1 MKPLISVIIPIYNT
15 GDSAVKLLNKLIKQ
29 SYENL
34 EIICVDDGSKDGS
47 FDLVAEYIR
56 QSKLKNKNLNMTILR
71 QKNQGAAG
79 ARNLGLKK
87 ALGEYVTFID
97 SDDWV
102 ESDYV
107 EVLYDKLIEYQADVS
122 VGNYYSYN
130 EDVLKSLEKEPRNA
144 LSVCGYV
151 YRRLRM
157 QTEKNFFTNEIW
169 TGLEEVNF
177 RAYILSLL
185 ASDGRM
191 YAAINKMFRLSVIK
205 KAKVE
210 FPVGWDFAEDTMFV
224 LRYLKAAEEAGFNRI
239 GMVLKAN
246 YIYNYGTETST
257 VASSSM
263 KFSNWQ
269 KSFQNITKWVEDKN
283 DSAEIKKLKQKWLRK
298 LYLRFKISHAL
309 AVARSAMPL
318 TKKWKY
324 LNPLMLHLA
333 SLAAKIRK

>member
-15 GDSAVKLLNKLIKQ
+15 GDSAVKLLNKLTKQ

-47 FDLVAEYIR
+47 FDLVSEFIR

-87 ALGEYVTFID
+87 ASGEYVAFID
-97 SDDWV
+97 SDD
-102 ESDYV
+102 
-107 EVLYDKLIEYQADVS
+107 EVKKTHIEDL
-122 VGNYYSYN
+122 
-130 EDVLKSLEKEPRNA
+130 LKSLEKDPRNA

-191 YAAINKMFRLSVIK
+191 YAAINKMFRLSMIK

-239 GMVLKAN
+239 GIVLKAN

-263 KFSNWQ
+263 KFNNWQ
-269 KSFQNITKWVEDKN
+269 KSFQNITKWAEDKN
-283 DSAEIKKLKQKWLRK
+283 DSEEIKKLKQRWLKK
-298 LYLRFKISHAL
+298 LYLRFRISHAL

-324 LNPLMLHLA
+324 LNPVVLPLA

>member
-15 GDSAVKLLNKLIKQ
+15 GDSAVKLLNKLTKQ

-47 FDLVAEYIR
+47 FDLVAEFIR

-87 ALGEYVTFID
+87 ASGEYVTFID
-97 SDDWV
+97 SDD
-102 ESDYV
+102 
-107 EVLYDKLIEYQADVS
+107 EVKKTHIEDL
-122 VGNYYSYN
+122 
-130 EDVLKSLEKEPRNA
+130 LKSLEKDPRDA

-157 QTEKNFFTNEIW
+157 QTEKKFFTNEIW
-169 TGLEEVNF
+169 TGVEDVNF

-224 LRYLKAAEEAGFNRI
+224 LRYLKATEEAGFNRI

-257 VASSSM
+257 VANSSM

-269 KSFQNITKWVEDKN
+269 KSFQNIATWAEDKK
-283 DSAEIKKLKQKWLRK
+283 DSEEIKKLKQKWLKK

-324 LNPLMLHLA
+324 LNPLVLPLA

>member
-15 GDSAVKLLNKLIKQ
+15 GDSAVKLLDKLTKQ

-47 FDLVAEYIR
+47 FDLVAEFVR
-56 QSKLKNKNLNMTILR
+56 QSKLKNKNLNMTILC

-87 ALGEYVTFID
+87 ASGKYVTFID
-97 SDDWV
+97 SDDEV
-102 ESDYV
+102 E
-107 EVLYDKLIEYQADVS
+107 KTHIEDL
-122 VGNYYSYN
+122 
-130 EDVLKSLEKEPRNA
+130 LKSLEKDPRNA

-169 TGLEEVNF
+169 TGVEDVNF

-269 KSFQNITKWVEDKN
+269 KSFQNITKWAEDKN
-283 DSAEIKKLKQKWLRK
+283 DSAEIKKLKQKWLKK

-324 LNPLMLHLA
+324 LNPVILPLA

>member
-15 GDSAVKLLNKLIKQ
+15 GDSAVKLLNKLTRQ

-47 FDLVAEYIR
+47 FDLVAEFIR

-87 ALGEYVTFID
+87 ASGEYVTFID
-97 SDDWV
+97 SDD
-102 ESDYV
+102 
-107 EVLYDKLIEYQADVS
+107 EVKKTHIEDL
-122 VGNYYSYN
+122 
-130 EDVLKSLEKEPRNA
+130 LKSLEKDPRNA

-157 QTEKNFFTNEIW
+157 QTEKDFFTNEIW

-205 KAKVE
+205 KTKVE

-239 GMVLKAN
+239 GIVLKAN

-263 KFSNWQ
+263 KFNNWQ
-269 KSFQNITKWVEDKN
+269 KSFQNITKWAEDKN
-283 DSAEIKKLKQKWLRK
+283 DSAEIKKLKQKWLKK

-324 LNPLMLHLA
+324 LNPVVLPLA
-333 SLAAKIRK
+333 SLAAKIRN

>member
-15 GDSAVKLLNKLIKQ
+15 GDSAVKLLNKLTKQ

-47 FDLVAEYIR
+47 FDLVAEFIR
-56 QSKLKNKNLNMTILR
+56 QSGLKNKNLNMTILR

-87 ALGEYVTFID
+87 ASGEYVTFID
-97 SDDWV
+97 SDD
-102 ESDYV
+102 
-107 EVLYDKLIEYQADVS
+107 EVKKTHIEDL
-122 VGNYYSYN
+122 
-130 EDVLKSLEKEPRNA
+130 LKGLGKEPRNA

-269 KSFQNITKWVEDKN
+269 KSFQNITKWAEDKK
-283 DSAEIKKLKQKWLRK
+283 DSEEIKKLKQKWLKK

-309 AVARSAMPL
+309 AVARSTMPL

-324 LNPLMLHLA
+324 LNPVVLPLA

>member
-15 GDSAVKLLNKLIKQ
+15 GDSAVKLLNKLTKQ

-47 FDLVAEYIR
+47 FDLVAEFIR
-56 QSKLKNKNLNMTILR
+56 QSKLKNKNLNMTILC

-87 ALGEYVTFID
+87 ASGEYITFID
-97 SDDWV
+97 SDD
-102 ESDYV
+102 
-107 EVLYDKLIEYQADVS
+107 EVKKTHIEDL
-122 VGNYYSYN
+122 
-130 EDVLKSLEKEPRNA
+130 LKSLEKDPRNA

-263 KFSNWQ
+263 KFNNWQ
-269 KSFQNITKWVEDKN
+269 KSFQNITKWAEDKN
-283 DSAEIKKLKQKWLRK
+283 DSTEIKNLKQKWLKK

-324 LNPLMLHLA
+324 LNPLVLPLA

>member
-15 GDSAVKLLNKLIKQ
+15 GDSVVKLLDKLTKQ

-34 EIICVDDGSKDGS
+34 EIICVDDGSKDDS
-47 FDLVAEYIR
+47 FDLVSEFIR

-87 ALGEYVTFID
+87 ASGEYVTFID
-97 SDDWV
+97 SDD
-102 ESDYV
+102 
-107 EVLYDKLIEYQADVS
+107 EVKKTHIEDL
-122 VGNYYSYN
+122 
-130 EDVLKSLEKEPRNA
+130 LKSLEKEPRNA

-157 QTEKNFFTNEIW
+157 QTEKDFFTNEIW
-169 TGLEEVNF
+169 TGLEEGNF

-263 KFSNWQ
+263 KFNNWQ
-269 KSFQNITKWVEDKN
+269 KSFQNITKWAEDKK

-324 LNPLMLHLA
+324 LNPLLLPLA

>member
-15 GDSAVKLLNKLIKQ
+15 GDSAVKLLNKLTKQ

-47 FDLVAEYIR
+47 FDLISEFIR

-87 ALGEYVTFID
+87 ASGKYVTFID
-97 SDDWV
+97 SDD
-102 ESDYV
+102 
-107 EVLYDKLIEYQADVS
+107 EVKKTHIEDL
-122 VGNYYSYN
+122 
-130 EDVLKSLEKEPRNA
+130 LKSLEKEPRNA

-169 TGLEEVNF
+169 TRLEEVNF

-269 KSFQNITKWVEDKN
+269 KSFQNITKWVEDKK

-298 LYLRFKISHAL
+298 IYLRFKISHAL

-324 LNPLMLHLA
+324 LNPLVLPLA

>member
-15 GDSAVKLLNKLIKQ
+15 GDSAVKLLNRLIKQ

-47 FDLVAEYIR
+47 FDLVAEFIR
-56 QSKLKNKNLNMTILR
+56 QSSLKNKNLNMTILR

-87 ALGEYVTFID
+87 ASGEYVTFID
-97 SDDWV
+97 SDD
-102 ESDYV
+102 
-107 EVLYDKLIEYQADVS
+107 EVKKTHIEDL
-122 VGNYYSYN
+122 
-130 EDVLKSLEKEPRNA
+130 LKSLEKDPRNA

-177 RAYILSLL
+177 RAYIVSLL

-269 KSFQNITKWVEDKN
+269 KSFQNIATWAEDKK

-324 LNPLMLHLA
+324 LNPLLLPLA
-333 SLAAKIRK
+333 SVAAKIRK

>member
-15 GDSAVKLLNKLIKQ
+15 GDSAVKLLNKLTKQ

-47 FDLVAEYIR
+47 FDLVAEFIR
-56 QSKLKNKNLNMTILR
+56 QSELKNKNLNMTILR

-87 ALGEYVTFID
+87 ASGEYVTFID
-97 SDDWV
+97 SDDEV
-102 ESDYV
+102 E
-107 EVLYDKLIEYQADVS
+107 KTHIEDL
-122 VGNYYSYN
+122 
-130 EDVLKSLEKEPRNA
+130 LKSLEKDPRNA

-269 KSFQNITKWVEDKN
+269 KSFQNIATWAEDKN
-283 DSAEIKKLKQKWLRK
+283 DSEEIKKLKQKWLKK

-324 LNPLMLHLA
+324 LNPVVLPLA

>member
-15 GDSAVKLLNKLIKQ
+15 GDSAVKLLNKLTKQ

-47 FDLVAEYIR
+47 FDLVAEFIR
-56 QSKLKNKNLNMTILR
+56 QSSLKNKNLNMTILR

-87 ALGEYVTFID
+87 ASGEYVTFID
-97 SDDWV
+97 SDD
-102 ESDYV
+102 
-107 EVLYDKLIEYQADVS
+107 EVKKTHIEDL
-122 VGNYYSYN
+122 
-130 EDVLKSLEKEPRNA
+130 LKSLEKDPRNA

-177 RAYILSLL
+177 RAYIVSLL

-269 KSFQNITKWVEDKN
+269 KSFQNIATWAEDKK

-324 LNPLMLHLA
+324 LNPLLLPLA

>member
-15 GDSAVKLLNKLIKQ
+15 GDSAVKLLNKLTKQ

-47 FDLVAEYIR
+47 FDLVAEFIR

-87 ALGEYVTFID
+87 ASGEYVTFID
-97 SDDWV
+97 SDD
-102 ESDYV
+102 
-107 EVLYDKLIEYQADVS
+107 EVKKTHIEDL
-122 VGNYYSYN
+122 
-130 EDVLKSLEKEPRNA
+130 LKSLEKEPRNA

-177 RAYILSLL
+177 RAYIVSLL

-205 KAKVE
+205 KAKIE

-269 KSFQNITKWVEDKN
+269 KSFQNITKWAEDKN

-324 LNPLMLHLA
+324 LNPLVLPLA

>member
-15 GDSAVKLLNKLIKQ
+15 GDSAVKLLNKLTKQ

-47 FDLVAEYIR
+47 FDLVSEFIR

-87 ALGEYVTFID
+87 ASGEYVTFID
-97 SDDWV
+97 SDD
-102 ESDYV
+102 
-107 EVLYDKLIEYQADVS
+107 EVKKTHIEDL
-122 VGNYYSYN
+122 
-130 EDVLKSLEKEPRNA
+130 LKSLENDPRNA

-177 RAYILSLL
+177 RTYILSLL

-269 KSFQNITKWVEDKN
+269 KSFQNIATWAEDKK
-283 DSAEIKKLKQKWLRK
+283 DSAEIKKLKQKWLKK

-324 LNPLMLHLA
+324 LNPVVLPLA

>member
-15 GDSAVKLLNKLIKQ
+15 GDSAVKLLNKLTEQ

-87 ALGEYVTFID
+87 ASGEYITFID
-97 SDDWV
+97 SDD
-102 ESDYV
+102 
-107 EVLYDKLIEYQADVS
+107 EVKKTHIEDL
-122 VGNYYSYN
+122 
-130 EDVLKSLEKEPRNA
+130 LKSLEKDPRNA

-191 YAAINKMFRLSVIK
+191 YAAINKMFRLSVVK

-239 GMVLKAN
+239 GMALKAN

-257 VASSSM
+257 VANSSM

-269 KSFQNITKWVEDKN
+269 KSFQNITKWAEDKN
-283 DSAEIKKLKQKWLRK
+283 DSAEIKKLKQKWLKK

-324 LNPLMLHLA
+324 LNPVVLPLA

>member
-15 GDSAVKLLNKLIKQ
+15 GDSAVKLLDKLTKQ

-47 FDLVAEYIR
+47 FDLVAEFVR
-56 QSKLKNKNLNMTILR
+56 QSKLKNKNLNMTILC

-87 ALGEYVTFID
+87 ASGEYVTFID
-97 SDDWV
+97 SDD
-102 ESDYV
+102 
-107 EVLYDKLIEYQADVS
+107 EVKKTHIEDL
-122 VGNYYSYN
+122 
-130 EDVLKSLEKEPRNA
+130 LKSLEKDPKNT

-169 TGLEEVNF
+169 TGLEEINF

-269 KSFQNITKWVEDKN
+269 KSFQNITKWAEDKN
-283 DSAEIKKLKQKWLRK
+283 DSAEIKKLKQKWLKK

-324 LNPLMLHLA
+324 LNPVVLPLA

>member
-15 GDSAVKLLNKLIKQ
+15 GDSAVKLLNKLTKQ

-47 FDLVAEYIR
+47 FDLVAEFIR

-87 ALGEYVTFID
+87 ASGEYVTFID
-97 SDDWV
+97 SDD
-102 ESDYV
+102 
-107 EVLYDKLIEYQADVS
+107 EVKKTHIEDL
-122 VGNYYSYN
+122 
-130 EDVLKSLEKEPRNA
+130 LKSLEKDPRDA

-157 QTEKNFFTNEIW
+157 QTEKKFFTNEIW
-169 TGLEEVNF
+169 TGVEDVNF

-210 FPVGWDFAEDTMFV
+210 FPVSWDFAEDTMFV

-257 VASSSM
+257 VANSSM

-269 KSFQNITKWVEDKN
+269 KSFQNIATWAEDKK
-283 DSAEIKKLKQKWLRK
+283 DSEEIKKLKQKWLKK

-324 LNPLMLHLA
+324 LNPLVLPLA

>member
-15 GDSAVKLLNKLIKQ
+15 GDSAVKLLNKLTKQ

-34 EIICVDDGSKDGS
+34 EIICVDDGSKDSS

-56 QSKLKNKNLNMTILR
+56 QSKLKNKNLNMTISR

-87 ALGEYVTFID
+87 ASGEYVTFID
-97 SDDWV
+97 SDD
-102 ESDYV
+102 
-107 EVLYDKLIEYQADVS
+107 EVKKTHIEDL
-122 VGNYYSYN
+122 
-130 EDVLKSLEKEPRNA
+130 LKSLEKEPRNA

-257 VASSSM
+257 VANSSM

-269 KSFQNITKWVEDKN
+269 QSFQNIATWTEDEK
-283 DSAEIKKLKQKWLRK
+283 DSAEIKKLKQKWLKK

-324 LNPLMLHLA
+324 LNPVVLPLA

>member
-15 GDSAVKLLNKLIKQ
+15 GDSAVKLLNKLTKQ

-47 FDLVAEYIR
+47 FDLVTEFIR
-56 QSKLKNKNLNMTILR
+56 QSGLKNKNLNMTILR

-87 ALGEYVTFID
+87 ASGEYVTFID
-97 SDDWV
+97 SDD
-102 ESDYV
+102 
-107 EVLYDKLIEYQADVS
+107 EVKKTHIEDL
-122 VGNYYSYN
+122 
-130 EDVLKSLEKEPRNA
+130 LKSLEKDPRNA

-239 GMVLKAN
+239 DMVLKAN

-269 KSFQNITKWVEDKN
+269 KSFQNITKWAEDKK
-283 DSAEIKKLKQKWLRK
+283 DSAEIKKLKQRWLKK

-324 LNPLMLHLA
+324 LNPLVLPLA

>member
-15 GDSAVKLLNKLIKQ
+15 GDSAVKLLNKLTKQ

-47 FDLVAEYIR
+47 FDLVSEFIR

-87 ALGEYVTFID
+87 ASGEYVTFID
-97 SDDWV
+97 SDD
-102 ESDYV
+102 
-107 EVLYDKLIEYQADVS
+107 EVKQTHIEDL
-122 VGNYYSYN
+122 
-130 EDVLKSLEKEPRNA
+130 LKSLEKDPRNA

-269 KSFQNITKWVEDKN
+269 KSFQNIATWTEDEK
-283 DSAEIKKLKQKWLRK
+283 DSAEIKKIKQKWLKK

-324 LNPLMLHLA
+324 LNPVVLPLA

>member
-15 GDSAVKLLNKLIKQ
+15 GDSAVKLLNKLTKQ

-47 FDLVAEYIR
+47 FDLVSEFIR

-87 ALGEYVTFID
+87 ASGEYVTFID
-97 SDDWV
+97 SDD
-102 ESDYV
+102 
-107 EVLYDKLIEYQADVS
+107 EVKKTHIEDL
-122 VGNYYSYN
+122 
-130 EDVLKSLEKEPRNA
+130 LKGLGKDPRNA

-263 KFSNWQ
+263 KFNNWQ
-269 KSFQNITKWVEDKN
+269 KSFQNITKWAEDKN
-283 DSAEIKKLKQKWLRK
+283 DSTEIKNLKQKWLKK

-324 LNPLMLHLA
+324 LNPLVLPFA

>member
-15 GDSAVKLLNKLIKQ
+15 GDSAVKLLDKLTKQ

-47 FDLVAEYIR
+47 FDLVAEFIR
-56 QSKLKNKNLNMTILR
+56 QSKLKNKNLNMTILC

-87 ALGEYVTFID
+87 ASGEYVTFID
-97 SDDWV
+97 SDD
-102 ESDYV
+102 
-107 EVLYDKLIEYQADVS
+107 EVKKTHIEDL
-122 VGNYYSYN
+122 
-130 EDVLKSLEKEPRNA
+130 LKSLEKEPRNA

-157 QTEKNFFTNEIW
+157 QTEKDFFTNEIW

-210 FPVGWDFAEDTMFV
+210 FPIGWDFAEDTMFV
-224 LRYLKAAEEAGFNRI
+224 LRYLKAAEEADFNRI

-263 KFSNWQ
+263 KFNNWQ
-269 KSFQNITKWVEDKN
+269 KSFQNITKWAEDKN
-283 DSAEIKKLKQKWLRK
+283 DSTEIKNLKQKWLKK

-324 LNPLMLHLA
+324 LNPLVLPFA

>member
-15 GDSAVKLLNKLIKQ
+15 GDSAVKLLDKLTKQ

-47 FDLVAEYIR
+47 FDLVSEFIR
-56 QSKLKNKNLNMTILR
+56 QSGLKNKNLNMMILR

-87 ALGEYVTFID
+87 ASGEYVTFID
-97 SDDWV
+97 SDD
-102 ESDYV
+102 
-107 EVLYDKLIEYQADVS
+107 EVKKTHIEDL
-122 VGNYYSYN
+122 
-130 EDVLKSLEKEPRNA
+130 LKSLEKEPRNA

-169 TGLEEVNF
+169 TRLEEVNF

-269 KSFQNITKWVEDKN
+269 KSFQNITKWVEDKK

-324 LNPLMLHLA
+324 LNPLVLPLA

>member
-15 GDSAVKLLNKLIKQ
+15 GDSAVKLLNKLTKQ

-47 FDLVAEYIR
+47 FDLVAEFIR
-56 QSKLKNKNLNMTILR
+56 QSELKNKNLNMTILR

-87 ALGEYVTFID
+87 ASGEYVTFID
-97 SDDWV
+97 SDD
-102 ESDYV
+102 
-107 EVLYDKLIEYQADVS
+107 EVKKTHIEDLA
-122 VGNYYSYN
+122 
-130 EDVLKSLEKEPRNA
+130 KSLEKDPRNA

-185 ASDGRM
+185 ASDGRI

-269 KSFQNITKWVEDKN
+269 KSFQNITKWAEDKK
-283 DSAEIKKLKQKWLRK
+283 DSAEIKKLKQKWLKK

-324 LNPLMLHLA
+324 LNPVALPLA

>member
-15 GDSAVKLLNKLIKQ
+15 GDSAVKLLDKLTKQ

-47 FDLVAEYIR
+47 FDLVAEFIR

-87 ALGEYVTFID
+87 ASGEYVTFID
-97 SDDWV
+97 SDD
-102 ESDYV
+102 
-107 EVLYDKLIEYQADVS
+107 EVKKTHIEDL
-122 VGNYYSYN
+122 
-130 EDVLKSLEKEPRNA
+130 LKSLEKEPRNA

-157 QTEKNFFTNEIW
+157 QTEKDFFTNEIW

-210 FPVGWDFAEDTMFV
+210 FPIGWDFAEDTMFV

-283 DSAEIKKLKQKWLRK
+283 DSAEIKKLKRKWLRK

-324 LNPLMLHLA
+324 LNPVVLPLA

>member
-15 GDSAVKLLNKLIKQ
+15 GDSAVKLLDKLTKQ

-47 FDLVAEYIR
+47 FDLVAEFIR

-87 ALGEYVTFID
+87 ASGEYVTFID
-97 SDDWV
+97 SDD
-102 ESDYV
+102 
-107 EVLYDKLIEYQADVS
+107 EVKKTHIEDL
-122 VGNYYSYN
+122 
-130 EDVLKSLEKEPRNA
+130 LKGLGKDPRNA

-263 KFSNWQ
+263 KFNNWQ
-269 KSFQNITKWVEDKN
+269 KSFQNITKWAEDKN
-283 DSAEIKKLKQKWLRK
+283 DSTEIKNLKQKWLKK

-324 LNPLMLHLA
+324 LNPVVLPLA

>member
-15 GDSAVKLLNKLIKQ
+15 GDSAVKLLNKLTKQ

-47 FDLVAEYIR
+47 FDLVSEFIR
-56 QSKLKNKNLNMTILR
+56 QSGLKNKNLNMTILR

-87 ALGEYVTFID
+87 ASGEYVTFID
-97 SDDWV
+97 SDD
-102 ESDYV
+102 
-107 EVLYDKLIEYQADVS
+107 EVKKTHIEDL
-122 VGNYYSYN
+122 
-130 EDVLKSLEKEPRNA
+130 LKSLEKDPRNA

-269 KSFQNITKWVEDKN
+269 KSFQNIATWAEDKN
-283 DSAEIKKLKQKWLRK
+283 DSEEIKKLKQKWLKK
-298 LYLRFKISHAL
+298 LYLRFRISHAL

-324 LNPLMLHLA
+324 LNPLVLPLA

>member
-15 GDSAVKLLNKLIKQ
+15 GDSAVKLLNRLIKQ

-47 FDLVAEYIR
+47 FDLVAEFIR
-56 QSKLKNKNLNMTILR
+56 QSSLKNKNLNMTILR

-87 ALGEYVTFID
+87 ASGEYVTFID
-97 SDDWV
+97 SDD
-102 ESDYV
+102 
-107 EVLYDKLIEYQADVS
+107 EVKKTHIEDL
-122 VGNYYSYN
+122 
-130 EDVLKSLEKEPRNA
+130 LKSLEKDPRNA

-177 RAYILSLL
+177 RAYIVSLL

-224 LRYLKAAEEAGFNRI
+224 LRYLEAAEEAGFNRI

-269 KSFQNITKWVEDKN
+269 KSFQNITKWAEDKK
-283 DSAEIKKLKQKWLRK
+283 DSAEIKKLKRKWLRK

-324 LNPLMLHLA
+324 LNPVVLPLA

>member
-15 GDSAVKLLNKLIKQ
+15 GDSAVKLLDKLTKQ

-47 FDLVAEYIR
+47 FDLVAEFVR
-56 QSKLKNKNLNMTILR
+56 QSKLKNKNLNMTILC

-87 ALGEYVTFID
+87 ASGEYVTFID
-97 SDDWV
+97 SDD
-102 ESDYV
+102 
-107 EVLYDKLIEYQADVS
+107 EVKKTHIEDL
-122 VGNYYSYN
+122 
-130 EDVLKSLEKEPRNA
+130 LKSLEKDPKNA

-169 TGLEEVNF
+169 TGLEEINF

-263 KFSNWQ
+263 NFSNWQ
-269 KSFQNITKWVEDKN
+269 KSFQNITKWAEDKN
-283 DSAEIKKLKQKWLRK
+283 DSAEIKKLKQKWLKK

-324 LNPLMLHLA
+324 LNPVILPLA

>member
-15 GDSAVKLLNKLIKQ
+15 GDSAVKLLNKLTKQ

-47 FDLVAEYIR
+47 FNLVSEFIR

-87 ALGEYVTFID
+87 ASGEYVTFID
-97 SDDWV
+97 SDD
-102 ESDYV
+102 
-107 EVLYDKLIEYQADVS
+107 EVKKTHIEDL
-122 VGNYYSYN
+122 
-130 EDVLKSLEKEPRNA
+130 LKSLEKEPRNA

-177 RAYILSLL
+177 RAYIVSLL

-205 KAKVE
+205 KAKIE

-224 LRYLKAAEEAGFNRI
+224 LRYLKAAEEASFNRI

-269 KSFQNITKWVEDKN
+269 KSFQNITKWVEDKK

-324 LNPLMLHLA
+324 LNPLVLPLA

>member
-15 GDSAVKLLNKLIKQ
+15 GDSAVKLLNKLTKQ

-47 FDLVAEYIR
+47 FDLVSEFIR
-56 QSKLKNKNLNMTILR
+56 QSKLKNKNLNMTIFR

-87 ALGEYVTFID
+87 ASGEYVTFID
-97 SDDWV
+97 SDD
-102 ESDYV
+102 
-107 EVLYDKLIEYQADVS
+107 EVKKTHIEDL
-122 VGNYYSYN
+122 
-130 EDVLKSLEKEPRNA
+130 LKSLEKDPRNA

-169 TGLEEVNF
+169 TGLEEINF

-269 KSFQNITKWVEDKN
+269 KSFQNIATWAEDKN
-283 DSAEIKKLKQKWLRK
+283 DSEEIKKLKQKWLKK

-324 LNPLMLHLA
+324 LNPVILPLA

>member
-15 GDSAVKLLNKLIKQ
+15 GDSAVKLLNKLTKQ

-87 ALGEYVTFID
+87 ASGEYVTFID
-97 SDDWV
+97 SDD
-102 ESDYV
+102 
-107 EVLYDKLIEYQADVS
+107 EVKKTHIEDL
-122 VGNYYSYN
+122 
-130 EDVLKSLEKEPRNA
+130 LKSLEKEPRNA

-177 RAYILSLL
+177 RTYILSLL

-283 DSAEIKKLKQKWLRK
+283 DSAEIKKLKRKWLRK

-324 LNPLMLHLA
+324 LNPLVLPFA

>member
-15 GDSAVKLLNKLIKQ
+15 GDSAVKLLNKLTKQ

-47 FDLVAEYIR
+47 FDLVAEFIR
-56 QSKLKNKNLNMTILR
+56 QSELKNKNLNMTILR

-87 ALGEYVTFID
+87 ASGKYVTFID
-97 SDDWV
+97 SDDEV
-102 ESDYV
+102 E
-107 EVLYDKLIEYQADVS
+107 KTHIEDL
-122 VGNYYSYN
+122 
-130 EDVLKSLEKEPRNA
+130 LKSLEKDPRNA

-269 KSFQNITKWVEDKN
+269 KSFQNIAKWAENKN
-283 DSAEIKKLKQKWLRK
+283 DSAEIKKLKQKWLKK

-324 LNPLMLHLA
+324 LNPLLLPLA

>member
-15 GDSAVKLLNKLIKQ
+15 GDSAVKLLDKLTKQ

-47 FDLVAEYIR
+47 FDLVAEFIR

-87 ALGEYVTFID
+87 ASGEYVTFID
-97 SDDWV
+97 SDD
-102 ESDYV
+102 
-107 EVLYDKLIEYQADVS
+107 EVKKTHIEDL
-122 VGNYYSYN
+122 
-130 EDVLKSLEKEPRNA
+130 LKSLEKEPRNA

-157 QTEKNFFTNEIW
+157 QTEKDFFTNEIW

-210 FPVGWDFAEDTMFV
+210 FPIGWDFAEDTMFV

-263 KFSNWQ
+263 KFNNWQ
-269 KSFQNITKWVEDKN
+269 KSFQNITKWAEDKN
-283 DSAEIKKLKQKWLRK
+283 DSTEIKNLKQKWLKK

-318 TKKWKY
+318 TKKWNY
-324 LNPLMLHLA
+324 LNPLVLPLA

>member
-15 GDSAVKLLNKLIKQ
+15 GDSAVKLLNKLTKQ

-47 FDLVAEYIR
+47 FDLVSEFIR
-56 QSKLKNKNLNMTILR
+56 QSGLKNKNLNMTILR

-87 ALGEYVTFID
+87 ASGEYVTFID
-97 SDDWV
+97 SDD
-102 ESDYV
+102 
-107 EVLYDKLIEYQADVS
+107 EVKKTHIED
-122 VGNYYSYN
+122 
-130 EDVLKSLEKEPRNA
+130 LWKSLEKDQRNA

-224 LRYLKAAEEAGFNRI
+224 LRYLKVAEEAGFNRI

-263 KFSNWQ
+263 KLSNWQ
-269 KSFQNITKWVEDKN
+269 KSFQNIATWAEDKK
-283 DSAEIKKLKQKWLRK
+283 DSEEIKKLKQKWLKK

-324 LNPLMLHLA
+324 LNPVVLPLA

>member
-15 GDSAVKLLNKLIKQ
+15 GDSAVKLLNKLTKQ

-87 ALGEYVTFID
+87 ASGEYVTFID
-97 SDDWV
+97 SDD
-102 ESDYV
+102 
-107 EVLYDKLIEYQADVS
+107 EVKKTHIED
-122 VGNYYSYN
+122 
-130 EDVLKSLEKEPRNA
+130 LWKSLEKDQRNA

-269 KSFQNITKWVEDKN
+269 KSFQNITKWAEDKN
-283 DSAEIKKLKQKWLRK
+283 DSAEIKKLKQKWLKK

-324 LNPLMLHLA
+324 LNPLVLPLA

>member
-15 GDSAVKLLNKLIKQ
+15 GDSAVKLLNKLTKQ

-34 EIICVDDGSKDGS
+34 EIICVDDGSKDDS
-47 FDLVAEYIR
+47 FDLVSEFVR
-56 QSKLKNKNLNMTILR
+56 QSKLKNKNLNMAISR

-87 ALGEYVTFID
+87 ASGEYVTFID
-97 SDDWV
+97 SDD
-102 ESDYV
+102 
-107 EVLYDKLIEYQADVS
+107 EVKKTHIEDL
-122 VGNYYSYN
+122 
-130 EDVLKSLEKEPRNA
+130 LKSLEKEPRNA

-177 RAYILSLL
+177 RAYIVSLL

-205 KAKVE
+205 KAKIE

-224 LRYLKAAEEAGFNRI
+224 LRYLKAAEEASFNRI

-269 KSFQNITKWVEDKN
+269 KSFQNITKWVEDKK

-324 LNPLMLHLA
+324 LNPLVLPLA

>member
-15 GDSAVKLLNKLIKQ
+15 GDSAVKLLNKLTKQ

-47 FDLVAEYIR
+47 FDLVSEFIR
-56 QSKLKNKNLNMTILR
+56 QSSLKNKNLNMTILR

-87 ALGEYVTFID
+87 ASGEYVTFID
-97 SDDWV
+97 SDD
-102 ESDYV
+102 
-107 EVLYDKLIEYQADVS
+107 EVKKTHIEDL
-122 VGNYYSYN
+122 
-130 EDVLKSLEKEPRNA
+130 LKSLEKEPRNA

-177 RAYILSLL
+177 RAYIVSLL

-205 KAKVE
+205 KAKIE

-269 KSFQNITKWVEDKN
+269 KSFQNITKWAEDKN
-283 DSAEIKKLKQKWLRK
+283 DSTKIKDLKQKWLKK

-324 LNPLMLHLA
+324 LNPLVLPLA

>member
-15 GDSAVKLLNKLIKQ
+15 GDSAVKLLDKLTKQ

-47 FDLVAEYIR
+47 FDLVAEFIR

-87 ALGEYVTFID
+87 ASGEYVTFID
-97 SDDWV
+97 SDD
-102 ESDYV
+102 
-107 EVLYDKLIEYQADVS
+107 EVKKTHIEDL
-122 VGNYYSYN
+122 
-130 EDVLKSLEKEPRNA
+130 LKSLEKDPRNA

-157 QTEKNFFTNEIW
+157 QTEKKFFTNEIW

-269 KSFQNITKWVEDKN
+269 KSFQNITKWAEDKN
-283 DSAEIKKLKQKWLRK
+283 DSEEIKKLKQKWLKK

-324 LNPLMLHLA
+324 LNPVVLPLA

>member
-15 GDSAVKLLNKLIKQ
+15 GDSAVKLLNKLTKQ

-87 ALGEYVTFID
+87 ASGEYVTFID
-97 SDDWV
+97 SDD
-102 ESDYV
+102 
-107 EVLYDKLIEYQADVS
+107 EVKKTHIEDL
-122 VGNYYSYN
+122 
-130 EDVLKSLEKEPRNA
+130 LKSLEKDPKNA

-224 LRYLKAAEEAGFNRI
+224 LRYLKAAEEAGFYRI

-257 VASSSM
+257 VANSSM

-269 KSFQNITKWVEDKN
+269 KSFQNITKWAEDKD
-283 DSAEIKKLKQKWLRK
+283 DSTEIKNLKQKWLRK

-309 AVARSAMPL
+309 AVARSAMQL

-324 LNPLMLHLA
+324 LNPLVLPLA

>member
-15 GDSAVKLLNKLIKQ
+15 GDSAVKLLNKLTKQ

-47 FDLVAEYIR
+47 FDLVAEFIR
-56 QSKLKNKNLNMTILR
+56 QSELKNKNLNMTILR

-87 ALGEYVTFID
+87 ASGEYVTFID
-97 SDDWV
+97 SDDEV
-102 ESDYV
+102 E
-107 EVLYDKLIEYQADVS
+107 KTHIEDL
-122 VGNYYSYN
+122 
-130 EDVLKSLEKEPRNA
+130 LKSLEKDPRNA

-269 KSFQNITKWVEDKN
+269 KSFQNITKWAEDKN
-283 DSAEIKKLKQKWLRK
+283 DSAEIKKLKQKWLKK

-324 LNPLMLHLA
+324 LNPLVLPLA